1 MCVAAA
7 LAAGCVVGPDFKQPA
22 APVVTGY
29 TERAVSLTAAGGR
42 DPDQI
47 LVVSIAVVPHWW
59 ELFQSPELDDTVA
72 LALAASPSLVSAWA
86 TLAQAEEV
94 VTQAR
99 AAYYPQLDLGVNA
112 SWSHSKPFGSST
124 SADTNTTANL
134 FGIGPLLSYSPDL
147 FGHNRRFVE
156 QQAALADNQGYQLA
170 GAYLSLTAGVVSQA
184 VTIASSQAQIKAVG
198 DIIATDE
205 HNLDLVRIEFEAG
218 NAART
223 DVLSAA
229 SQLANDQTLLP
240 PLQQQLTVARD
251 ALSVL
256 VGKLPVQWSPPDF
269 NLDILA
275 LPTELP
281 VSVPSE
287 LVHERPDILAAEAQ
301 LHAVSAGIGVATSQL
316 YPNLSLSAS
325 SVLETATIGTRFDMT
340 IGSVAAALT
349 TPIFHGG
356 ALEAE
361 RQAAIDAFD
370 AQLGNYRQIVLQAFG
385 QVADQLQALEH
396 DAAQLRAENLAV
408 ATSSESLSLAQEA
421 YTAGRGSLLQI
432 LDAQRLYGQAVF
444 GYAQT
449 KGRRYLDTV
458 LLFEAMGGAAREWL
472 EQAAGGVSR
481 PGP

>member
-99 AAYYPQLDLGVNA
+99 AAYYPQLDLGVNTA
-112 SWSHSKPFGSST
+112 LAHSSNSET
-124 SADTNTTANL
+124 SAGGGANI
-134 FGIGPLLSYSPDL
+134 FSIGPLLSYSPDL

-325 SVLETATIGTRFDMT
+325 SVLETATIGTRFDTT

-361 RQAAIDAFD
+361 RRAAIDAFD